1 MGKRRKKTS
10 VDAVILAA
18 GKGKRIKSDL
28 PKVLHPVL
36 GKPAL
41 FWVLDAIDGLV
52 DRVVIVLG
60 YGADKVRRAVVY
72 NGYEAEFVHQR
83 VLNGTGGA
91 VKAAMKALKADL
103 TLVLCGDMPLILR
116 ESIKALISS
125 ADKNKTGAI
134 LGAFAEDPG
143 SYGRLWVDKD
153 GLAEKVVEYSD
164 MQGQDIPFINTGAYC
179 VFREKL
185 KKALAGL
192 RKDNRQGEY
201 YLTDIVSYLYDRQM
215 GLSVVWADE
224 DEALGINSR
233 QDLALAEEIARMRII
248 ESHMDS
254 GVTVHMPETVWI
266 EEGVRIG
273 RDTEIM
279 PFTVIRKDVRIGKG
293 CQIGPFAHLRSG
305 TQIGDN
311 SIVGNF
317 VEINRSNLKNSVYV
331 KHLTYLGD
339 TSVGDETNIGA
350 GTITANYDGRQKHKT
365 KIGRHSFIGSGAIL
379 VAPVKVGDRAVVG
392 AGAVVTRHHDVANG
406 DVVVGVPARSLSKNR
421 SR

>member
-1 MGKRRKKTS
+1 MKKKQKKTS

-41 FWVLDAIDGLV
+41 FWVLDAIGGLV

-60 YGADKVRRAVVY
+60 YGADKVRRAVVD
-72 NGYEAEFVHQR
+72 NGYKAEFVYQR

-91 VKAAMKALKADL
+91 VKTAMKALKADL
-103 TLVLCGDMPLILR
+103 TLILCGDMPLVLR
-116 ESIKALISS
+116 KSVKALISS
-125 ADKNKTGAI
+125 AAKNKTGAI
-134 LGAFAEDPG
+134 LGAFSEDPG
-143 SYGRLWVDKD
+143 SYGRLWVDRD

-164 MQGQDIPFINTGAYC
+164 MQENDVPFINTGAYC
-179 VFREKL
+179 LFRDRL
-185 KKALAGL
+185 RKALSGL
-192 RKDNRQGEY
+192 RKDNQQGEY
-201 YLTDIVSYLYDRQM
+201 YLTDIVSYLYDRRM
-215 GLSVVWADE
+215 GLSVVWAQE
-224 DEALGINSR
+224 DEAIGINSR
-233 QDLALAEEIARMRII
+233 QDLALAEEVARMRII

-254 GVTVHMPETVWI
+254 GVTIHMPETVWI
-266 EEGVRIG
+266 EEDVKIG

-279 PFTVIRKDVRIGKG
+279 PFTVIRKGVRIGTG

-305 TQIGDN
+305 TQIGDD

-317 VEINRSNLKNSVYV
+317 VEINRSSLKNSVYV

-350 GTITANYDGRQKHKT
+350 GTITANYDGKQKHKT
-365 KIGRHSFIGSGAIL
+365 KIGKNSFIGSGAIL
-379 VAPVKVGDRAVVG
+379 VAPVRIGDRAVVG
-392 AGAVVTRHHDVANG
+392 AGAVVTKHHDVADG